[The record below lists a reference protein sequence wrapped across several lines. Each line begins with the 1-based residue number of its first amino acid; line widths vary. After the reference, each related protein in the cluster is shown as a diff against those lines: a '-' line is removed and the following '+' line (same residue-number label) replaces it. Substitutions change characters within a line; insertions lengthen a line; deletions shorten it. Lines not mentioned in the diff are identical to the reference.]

1 MRATRYGKV
10 KRLGSGTTGVD
21 ETFSAKWIT
30 DVDVTYALTDNVRVS
45 LGADNLFN
53 VYPDKHTVTDVSG
66 GSYYSSISPFGS
78 YGAFYYSRLN
88 IDF

>member
-1 MRATRYGKV
+1 M
-10 KRLGSGTTGVD
+10 
-21 ETFSAKWIT
+21 
-30 DVDVTYALTDNVRVS
+30 RVS

-53 VYPDKHTVTDVSG
+53 IYPDKHTVTDVSG

>member
-1 MRATRYGKV
+1 MK
-10 KRLGSGTTGVD
+10 KLGSSNGGVD
-21 ETFSAKWIT
+21 ETFGAKWIT

-45 LGADNLFN
+45 LGADNVFD

-66 GSYYSSISPFGS
+66 ASYYSSISPFGS
-78 YGAFYYSRLN
+78 YGAFYYGRLN